1 MKRFALLLFA
11 LVGAVGLANA
21 QMIRPSGV
29 VKQTRVK
36 IEREKTT
43 IGVWSDEV
51 GRITHSVGALASLDY
66 AGLDYTAQYR
76 LSPLLS
82 VGAGIWGGYGDW
94 YDDKIGVE
102 LRANVR
108 VHPLALFK
116 SESQFQ
122 PYVSVWAGYITPNL
136 WIIYNGG
143 NQNGGKEWGHH
154 PFALTFEAG
163 CDAYKWGRPLFLS
176 FNLNM
181 NTFDDYDEEYWLFG
195 AYLKGGIK
203 F

>member
-82 VGAGIWGGYGDW
+82 VGAGIW
-94 YDDKIGVE
+94 
-102 LRANVR
+102 
-108 VHPLALFK
+108 
-116 SESQFQ
+116 
-122 PYVSVWAGYITPNL
+122 
-136 WIIYNGG
+136 
-143 NQNGGKEWGHH
+143 
-154 PFALTFEAG
+154 
-163 CDAYKWGRPLFLS
+163 
-176 FNLNM
+176 
-181 NTFDDYDEEYWLFG
+181 
-195 AYLKGGIK
+195 
-203 F
+203 